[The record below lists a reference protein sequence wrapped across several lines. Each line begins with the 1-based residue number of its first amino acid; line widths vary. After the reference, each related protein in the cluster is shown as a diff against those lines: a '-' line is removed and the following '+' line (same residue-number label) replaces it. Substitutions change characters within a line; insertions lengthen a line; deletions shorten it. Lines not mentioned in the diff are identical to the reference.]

1 MNTYRLELIDRLRN
15 CDGLHKSPLLSKLL
29 TLMEDNRTPDVTI
42 NRIMLDIII
51 KNEEKKDN

>member
-15 CDGLHKSPLLSKLL
+15 CDGRHKSPLLSKLL
-29 TLMEDNRTPDVTI
+29 ALMEDNRTPDVTI